1 MSASQL
7 PLSANDRR
15 VVRVAAG
22 SATLAAGGHNVPV
35 VSLARTSGAAEMGI
49 SLQTPSEHA
58 DRFREAMS
66 HLASGVVLVTASI
79 DGRPWG
85 MTVSA
90 ACPICVDPPTMLV
103 SLSSHTALAK
113 AVNDSGRFGVNILG
127 AHALE
132 LARFGAAVGRPKFLD
147 EEPGIEMDGMHPA
160 ELMVDGALGHVDC
173 EVIEVITRNTHSI
186 FLGQVRTIGLGDDK
200 EPLVH
205 YRREFWQ
212 VGHAA

>member
-1 MSASQL
+1 MLAS
-7 PLSANDRR
+7 
-15 VVRVAAG
+15 AG
-22 SATLAAGGHNVPV
+22 SAELADRGHNVAG
-35 VSLARTSGAAEMGI
+35 VSVARTSGAAETETAQ
-49 SLQTPSEHA
+49 QTAPEHA

-90 ACPICVDPPTMLV
+90 ACPICVDPPTLLV
-103 SLSSHTALAK
+103 SLSSHTTLAK
-113 AVNDSGRFGVNILG
+113 AVSDSGRFGVNILG
-127 AHALE
+127 ADALD
-132 LARFGAAVGRPKFLD
+132 LARFGAAVGKPKFLD
-147 EEPGIEMDGMHPA
+147 DEPGIELGELHPA

-186 FLGQVRTIGLGDDK
+186 FLGQVRAIGLSDHNQ
-200 EPLVH
+200 PLVH

-212 VGHAA
+212 MGHAA

>member
-1 MSASQL
+1 
-7 PLSANDRR
+7 
-15 VVRVAAG
+15 VA
-22 SATLAAGGHNVPV
+22 V
-35 VSLARTSGAAEMGI
+35 VSVARTSGAVAVEPP
-49 SLQTPSEHA
+49 QQRAPEHA

-90 ACPICVDPPTMLV
+90 ACPICVEPPTMLV
-103 SLSSHTALAK
+103 SLSSHTALAA
-113 AVNDSGRFGVNILG
+113 AVADSGRFGVNILG
-127 AHALE
+127 ADALG
-132 LARFGAAVGRPKFLD
+132 LARFGAAVGQPKFLD
-147 EEPGIEMDGMHPA
+147 EEPGIEIGELHPA

-186 FLGQVRTIGLGDDK
+186 FLGQVRAIRLG
-200 EPLVH
+200 EHEQPLVH

-212 VGHAA
+212 MGQAA